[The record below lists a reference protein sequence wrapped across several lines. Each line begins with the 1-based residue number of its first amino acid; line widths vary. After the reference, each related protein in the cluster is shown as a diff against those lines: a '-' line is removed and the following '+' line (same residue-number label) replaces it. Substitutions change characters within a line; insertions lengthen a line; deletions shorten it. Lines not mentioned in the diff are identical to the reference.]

1 MGSYGTLTAF
11 IIAGYDLD
19 SSICCENTEYCIV
32 NESSL
37 AVECC
42 NLGSTCGSSC
52 DQDSF
57 YSLVTTTSTDASA
70 ASTSQLV
77 VETIG
82 TCLWRDCTGKTYKCS
97 EAFSGECCEFGSEC
111 ISGGGCFTSSE
122 VTSTPTAVAT
132 DTASSTARA
141 TGFSNTSTAE
151 DTSKISDDTQLKIGL
166 GVGIPTAVIG
176 FAVFAF
182 VWRVRRA
189 RKQSNAPKDGDQEG
203 YRKPELSASEIH
215 PPVELETC
223 VAELPAQ
230 ILEAELPEQGIVAEL
245 PLAPAIDTTGDELAA
260 IKCLAGD
267 DCHGR
272 PESLRTQQEDIL
284 SNYASAYKLNP
295 ALQFFL
301 PKSRRRT
308 STASI

>member
-1 MGSYGTLTAF
+1 MTSLF
-11 IIAGYDLD
+11 AGYDLD
-19 SSICCENTEYCIV
+19 SAICCENTEYCIV

-57 YSLVTTTSTDASA
+57 YSLVTTTSTVPSA

-82 TCLWRDCTGKTYKCS
+82 TCLWRRCTGRTYRCS
-97 EAFSGECCEFGSEC
+97 EAFGGGCCEFGSEC
-111 ISGGGCFTSSE
+111 KPWGGCYTSSPGWE
-122 VTSTPTAVAT
+122 VTPTPTAVAT
-132 DTASSTARA
+132 TDEASSPAKA
-141 TGFSNTSTAE
+141 TGFSNTTTAE
-151 DTSKISDDTQLKIGL
+151 NTSTIGDDTQLKIGL
-166 GVGIPTAVIG
+166 GVGIPIAVIG

-203 YRKPELSASEIH
+203 YRKSELSANEIN

-245 PLAPAIDTTGDELAA
+245 PLAAAIDPGDESAA

-267 DCHGR
+267 DCQGR
-272 PESLRTQQEDIL
+272 PEVLRNQ
-284 SNYASAYKLNP
+284 
-295 ALQFFL
+295 
-301 PKSRRRT
+301 
-308 STASI
+308 

>member
-11 IIAGYDLD
+11 VIAGYDLD

-42 NLGSTCGSSC
+42 SLGSTCGSSC
-52 DQDSF
+52 DQNHF
-57 YSLVTTTSTDASA
+57 YSLVTATSTVTSVAF
-70 ASTSQLV
+70 TSQLV

-82 TCLWRDCTGKTYKCS
+82 TCVWRKCTGTTYKCS

-122 VTSTPTAVAT
+122 VTPTPAAVAT
-132 DTASSTARA
+132 DKASSTATSTA
-141 TGFSNTSTAE
+141 TAIGFSSTTTAENTST
-151 DTSKISDDTQLKIGL
+151 IGDDKQLKIGL

-230 ILEAELPEQGIVAEL
+230 ILEAELPEQGIMAEL
-245 PLAPAIDTTGDELAA
+245 PFAAAIDPGDELAA
-260 IKCLAGD
+260 IKNVAGD
-267 DCHGR
+267 DFQRRARG
-272 PESLRTQQEDIL
+272 L
-284 SNYASAYKLNP
+284 
-295 ALQFFL
+295 
-301 PKSRRRT
+301 KSK
-308 STASI
+308 